1 MSRAASSLEK
11 LQPRKLHKPFVCAS
25 CSFRRALSTRAGT
38 APKRVHPPRLL
49 DLRVSTFLARS
60 PTCKRYA
67 TTTSSVTSVN
77 VPRSTPPA
85 FRKLDQALA
94 ALEKEAA
101 VYVNTSQ
108 LRLALRGLESED
120 AITRIASMFRVCSPV
135 YRSILM
141 KQ

>member
-11 LQPRKLHKPFVCAS
+11 LQPRILHKPFVCAS
-25 CSFRRALSTRAGT
+25 CSFRHALSTRARN
-38 APKRVHPPRLL
+38 APKRVHPLRLP
-49 DLRVSTFLARS
+49 DLKVSTFLARP
-60 PTCKRYA
+60 PTFKRYA
-67 TTTSSVTSVN
+67 TTTSSITSVN

-108 LRLALRGLESED
+108 IRLALRGLESED
-120 AITRIASMFRVCSPV
+120 AITRIASKSRVCSTV
-135 YRSILM
+135 YRSVLM